1 MQILVVLPAARSTA
15 LFLFEG
21 SDCRHAAHLEHDPAA
36 LARFPGVWDQFPLR
50 FQALTAH
57 LAQAGIDPT
66 KLSAVAS
73 PGGLLSPRPGG
84 LYPVDGELLE
94 ELRAA
99 ARGEH
104 PSNLGA
110 LLAYHL
116 GRQVGSPAYI
126 VDPLSTDELRPEARV
141 TGVPDL
147 ERWPLHHAAG
157 ARAAARTA
165 AAGLGMRYAE
175 ANLVVAYLG
184 AGISVG
190 AHAGGRI
197 VDVNNALEGGPFSP
211 ERAGTLPT
219 GDLLRRCF
227 SGEVTERQLLRQ
239 LTAEGGLFAHLGTK
253 DWGEVERRIADGDA
267 HARQIYE
274 AMAYQVAKEIGGM
287 AVACR
292 GRVTAVVLTGP
303 LASSALLTGWI
314 QERVAWI
321 GPVVILPDSGEAALV
336 AETVTLWLSS
346 QEEASRTL

>member
-15 LFLFEG
+15 LYLYNEG
-21 SDCRHAAHLEHDPAA
+21 VCRHAVYLEHDPAA
-36 LARFPGVWDQFPLR
+36 IARFPGVWDQFPLR
-50 FQALTAH
+50 LQALTAH
-57 LAQAGIDPT
+57 LAQTGLDLAA
-66 KLSAVAS
+66 LAAVAA

-84 LYPVDGELLE
+84 LHPVDGALLE

-116 GRQVGSPAYI
+116 GRQVGCPAYI

-165 AAGLGMRYAE
+165 AAGLGMAYAE
-175 ANLVVAYLG
+175 ANLIVAYLG

-267 HARQIYE
+267 HARLIYE

-314 QERVAWI
+314 RDRVAWI
-321 GPVVILPDSGEAALV
+321 GPVVILPEGGEAALV

>member
-1 MQILVVLPAARSTA
+1 MQILVLLPAARSTG
-15 LFLFEG
+15 LFLHKDG
-21 SDCRHAAHLEHDPAA
+21 ACRHAAQLDHDPEA
-36 LARFPGVWDQFPLR
+36 LARYPGVWDQFPLR

-57 LAQAGIDPT
+57 LIEVGLDLAE
-66 KLSAVAS
+66 LSAVAV

-84 LYPVDGELLE
+84 LYPIDGEMLE
-94 ELRAA
+94 VLRRAE
-99 ARGEH
+99 RGEH
-104 PSNLGA
+104 PANLGA

-116 GRQVGSPAYI
+116 GRQAGRPSYI
-126 VDPLSTDELRPEARV
+126 VDPLSTDELRPEART

-147 ERWPLHHAAG
+147 ERWPLHHAGG

-165 AAGLGMRYAE
+165 ALKLGVPYEE

-190 AHAGGRI
+190 AHARGRI

-211 ERAGTLPT
+211 ERAGTLPV

-239 LTAEGGLFAHLGTK
+239 LTAEGGLYAHLGTK
-253 DWGEVERRIADGDA
+253 LWGEIEQRIASGDA

-292 GRVTAVVLTGP
+292 GGVTAVVLTGP
-303 LASSALLTGWI
+303 LAASSLLTGWI
-314 QERVAWI
+314 GERVAWI
-321 GPVVILPDSGEAALV
+321 GPVVVDPESGEASYL
-336 AETVTLWLSS
+336 AEQVSLWLTT
-346 QEEASRTL
+346 QEEASSTL